1 MLPDTNNAP
10 GDAASEPVDAP
21 QPLET
26 AETAPPADQV
36 NTPVIVQEEAQEHVD
51 ETAQEEGQPGDQAE
65 VAPELPAEPGPEL
78 LIEKWV
84 YGGSGLARADGKV
97 LMVPYTLPGERVRVR
112 IAADH
117 GGFAEARVTE
127 MLERSAER
135 VEPQCPVFGLCGGC
149 HYQQAGAEFQAAQKA
164 EIVREVF
171 QRVGKI
177 KAPEKISVLTGEP
190 WGYRNRTQF
199 HSDGREIGFLEAGSH
214 DLVPVKHCPISAPKI
229 NESLLALRY
238 MILDRGWPR
247 FVRTLE
253 LFTNG
258 DQTMV
263 NVLETDGSRGV
274 AKGFFEWLGKH
285 IPGAELGGLEYQCSG
300 AKFRVSHGA
309 FFQVNRFM
317 VDSLADAAVEGAEG
331 NIALDLYSGVGLFTL
346 RLAKKFTK
354 VAGVESNH
362 QAARDLTFNA
372 EREGLTIP
380 VHPMQAEQYLEG
392 RKSTPDFVLAD
403 PPRSGL
409 GKRVVQHL
417 VRLKPKEIRVVSCDP
432 ATLARD
438 AAGLI
443 AGGYS
448 FERLT
453 VADLFPQTYH
463 VETIAVFRAE

>member
-1 MLPDTNNAP
+1 MLPDTNNTH
-10 GDAASEPVDAP
+10 GDDAAGQTDAP
-21 QPLET
+21 RPSET
-26 AETAPPADQV
+26 AETAPPAGQPTSEPVSGEDTQENV
-36 NTPVIVQEEAQEHVD
+36 LEEPQAAAEPESTPV
-51 ETAQEEGQPGDQAE
+51 DQS
-65 VAPELPAEPGPEL
+65 EPGL
-78 LIEKWV
+78 DLVIEKWV
-84 YGGSGLARADGKV
+84 YGGDGLARADGKV
-97 LMVPYTLPGERVRVR
+97 LMLPYTLPGERVRVR
-112 IAADH
+112 IATDH

-149 HYQQAGAEFQAAQKA
+149 HYQHAGAEFQAARKA

-177 KAPEKISVLTGEP
+177 KAPDEIKILAGEP

-199 HSDGREIGFLEAGSH
+199 HSDGRDIGFLEASSH
-214 DLVPVKHCPISAPKI
+214 NLVPVDHCPISAPKI
-229 NESLLALRY
+229 NEGLQALRY
-238 MILDRGWPR
+238 MIRDRGWPR

-258 DQTMV
+258 EQTLV

-274 AKGFFEWLGKH
+274 AKGFFAWLGKQ
-285 IPGAELGGLEYQCSG
+285 IPGAELGGLEYDCAG

-309 FFQVNRFM
+309 FFQVNRFL
-317 VDSLADAAVEGAEG
+317 VDPLADAAVEGAEG
-331 NIALDLYSGVGLFTL
+331 DIALDLYSGVGLFTL

-354 VAGVESNH
+354 AAGVESNH

-372 EREGLTIP
+372 ERAGLTIP
-380 VHPMQAEQYLEG
+380 VHPMQAEQYLEN
-392 RKSTPDFVLAD
+392 RNSTPDFVLAD

-417 VRLKPKEIRVVSCDP
+417 VRLKPREIRVVSCDP

-448 FERLT
+448 FEKLT

-463 VETIAVFRAE
+463 VETIAVFRAG

>member
-10 GDAASEPVDAP
+10 GDDASEQIEAQQPSATVESAQTITAESAP
-21 QPLET
+21 QDVEEHAPEPTLELPRET
-26 AETAPPADQV
+26 AT
-36 NTPVIVQEEAQEHVD
+36 EA
-51 ETAQEEGQPGDQAE
+51 AGQAE
-65 VAPELPAEPGPEL
+65 PPAEPGPEL
-78 LIEKWV
+78 VIEKWV

-97 LMVPYTLPGERVRVR
+97 LMVPYTLPGERIRVR

-127 MLERSAER
+127 MLERSALR

-149 HYQQAGAEFQAAQKA
+149 AYQHASAEFQAAQKA

-177 KAPEKISVLTGEP
+177 KAPDEIKVLTGEP

-199 HSDGREIGFLEAGSH
+199 HSDGRELGFLEAGSH
-214 DLVPVKHCPISAPKI
+214 DLVPVEQCPISAPKI
-229 NESLLALRY
+229 NESLKALRY

-258 DQTMV
+258 DKTMV
-263 NVLETDGSRGV
+263 NVLETEGSRGV

-285 IPGAELGGLEYQCSG
+285 IPGADLGGLEYECAG
-300 AKFRVSHGA
+300 ATFRVSHGA
-309 FFQVNRFM
+309 FFQVNRLM
-317 VDSLADAAVEGAEG
+317 VDSLAAAAVEGAEG
-331 NIALDLYSGVGLFTL
+331 DIALDLYCGVGLFTL
-346 RLAKKFTK
+346 RLAKQFTK

-372 EREGLTIP
+372 ERAGVTIP
-380 VHPMQAEQYLEG
+380 IHPMQAEQYLEG

-409 GKRVVQHL
+409 GKRVVGHL

-448 FERLT
+448 FEKLT

-463 VETIAVFRAE
+463 VETIAVFRAV

>member
-1 MLPDTNNAP
+1 MLPDTNNTH
-10 GDAASEPVDAP
+10 GDDATGQIDAQRP
-21 QPLET
+21 SET
-26 AETAPPADQV
+26 AETTQPAGQ
-36 NTPVIVQEEAQEHVD
+36 TIGEPVSEEGTRESALEEPQAEAQPES
-51 ETAQEEGQPGDQAE
+51 TPE
-65 VAPELPAEPGPEL
+65 VQAEPGPEL
-78 LIEKWV
+78 VIEKWV
-84 YGGSGLARADGKV
+84 YGGDGLARADGKV

-127 MLERSAER
+127 MLQRSAER

-149 HYQQAGAEFQAAQKA
+149 HYQHAGAEFQAARKA

-177 KAPEKISVLTGEP
+177 KAPDEIKILAGEP

-199 HSDGREIGFLEAGSH
+199 HSDGRDIGFLEASSH
-214 DLVPVKHCPISAPKI
+214 NLVPVDRCPISAPKI
-229 NESLLALRY
+229 NEGLQALRY
-238 MILDRGWPR
+238 MIRDRGWPR

-258 DQTMV
+258 EQTMV
-263 NVLETDGSRGV
+263 NVLETEGSRGV
-274 AKGFFEWLGKH
+274 AKGFFAWLGKQ
-285 IPGAELGGLEYQCSG
+285 IPGAELGGLEYDCEG

-309 FFQVNRFM
+309 FFQVNRFL
-317 VDSLADAAVEGAEG
+317 VDPLADAAVEGAEG
-331 NIALDLYSGVGLFTL
+331 DIALDLYSGVGLFTL
-346 RLAKKFTK
+346 RLARKFAK
-354 VAGVESNH
+354 AAGVESNH

-372 EREGLTIP
+372 ERAGLTIP
-380 VHPMQAEQYLEG
+380 VHPMQAEQYLET

-417 VRLKPKEIRVVSCDP
+417 VRLKPREIRVVSCDP

-443 AGGYS
+443 AGGYR
-448 FERLT
+448 FEKLT

-463 VETIAVFRAE
+463 VETIAVFRTE

>member
-10 GDAASEPVDAP
+10 GDDASEQIDTP
-21 QPLET
+21 QPSTT
-26 AETAPPADQV
+26 AETAPPLDREHASED
-36 NTPVIVQEEAQEHVD
+36 AQSGE
-51 ETAQEEGQPGDQAE
+51 QPDAAPALAAE
-65 VAPELPAEPGPEL
+65 PPAEPGPEL
-78 LIEKWV
+78 VIEKWV
-84 YGGSGLARADGKV
+84 YGGDGLARADGKV
-97 LMVPYTLPGERVRVR
+97 LMIPYVLPGERVRVR

-135 VEPQCPVFGLCGGC
+135 AEPQCPVFGLCGGC
-149 HYQQAGAEFQAAQKA
+149 AYQHAGAEFQAAQKA

-177 KAPEKISVLTGEP
+177 KAPDEIKILAGEP

-214 DLVPVKHCPISAPKI
+214 NLVPVDNCPISAPKI

-238 MILDRGWPR
+238 MIRDRGWPR
-247 FVRTLE
+247 FVQTLE

-258 DQTMV
+258 EQTMV
-263 NVLETDGSRGV
+263 NVLETEGSRGV
-274 AKGFFEWLGKH
+274 AKGFFEWLGKQ
-285 IPGAELGGLEYQCSG
+285 IPGAELGGLEYDCTG

-309 FFQVNRFM
+309 FFQVNRFL
-317 VDSLADAAVEGAEG
+317 VDTLADAAVEGAEG
-331 NIALDLYSGVGLFTL
+331 DIALDLYSGVGLFTL
-346 RLAKKFTK
+346 RLARQFTK

-372 EREGLTIP
+372 ERAGLTIT
-380 VHPMQAEQYLEG
+380 VHPMQAEQYLEN
-392 RKSTPDFVLAD
+392 RKSTPNFVLAD

-417 VRLKPKEIRVVSCDP
+417 INLKPKEIRVVSCDP

-443 AGGYS
+443 AGGYR

-463 VETIAVFRAE
+463 VETIAVFLAQ

>member
-1 MLPDTNNAP
+1 MLPDTNNTH
-10 GDAASEPVDAP
+10 GDDDAGQIDAP
-21 QPLET
+21 RPSET
-26 AETAPPADQV
+26 AETAPPAGQPTSEPKSGEDTQENV
-36 NTPVIVQEEAQEHVD
+36 LEEPQAAAEPESTPVD
-51 ETAQEEGQPGDQAE
+51 QP
-65 VAPELPAEPGPEL
+65 EPGL
-78 LIEKWV
+78 DLVIEKWV
-84 YGGSGLARADGKV
+84 YGGDGLARADGKV
-97 LMVPYTLPGERVRVR
+97 LMLPYTLPGERVRVR

-149 HYQQAGAEFQAAQKA
+149 HYQHAGAEFQAARKA

-171 QRVGKI
+171 ERVGKI
-177 KAPEKISVLTGEP
+177 KAPDEIKVLAGEP

-199 HSDGREIGFLEAGSH
+199 HSDGRDIGFLEASSH
-214 DLVPVKHCPISAPKI
+214 NLVPVDHCPISAPKI
-229 NESLLALRY
+229 NEGLQALRY
-238 MILDRGWPR
+238 MIRDRGWPR

-258 DQTMV
+258 EQTLV

-274 AKGFFEWLGKH
+274 AKGFFAWLGKQ
-285 IPGAELGGLEYQCSG
+285 IPGAELGGLEYDCAG

-309 FFQVNRFM
+309 FFQVNRFL
-317 VDSLADAAVEGAEG
+317 VDPLADAAVEGAEG
-331 NIALDLYSGVGLFTL
+331 DIALDLYSGVGLFTL
-346 RLAKKFTK
+346 RLARQFTK
-354 VAGVESNH
+354 AAGVESNH

-372 EREGLTIP
+372 ERAGLTIP
-380 VHPMQAEQYLEG
+380 VHPMQAEQYLEN
-392 RKSTPDFVLAD
+392 RNSTPDFVLAD

-417 VRLKPKEIRVVSCDP
+417 VRLKPREIRVVSCDP

-448 FERLT
+448 FEKLT

-463 VETIAVFRAE
+463 VETIAVFRAG

>member
-10 GDAASEPVDAP
+10 VDAGSEPAETPQRPEAAETAQPAAQVDAP
-21 QPLET
+21 PAGQT
-26 AETAPPADQV
+26 ETAPEP
-36 NTPVIVQEEAQEHVD
+36 
-51 ETAQEEGQPGDQAE
+51 ETAPGLEPQSAVQSE
-65 VAPELPAEPGPEL
+65 VT
-78 LIEKWV
+78 IEKWV
-84 YGGSGLARADGKV
+84 YGGAGLARAGGKG
-97 LMVPYTLPGERVRVR
+97 LMVPFTLPGVRVRVE

-117 GGFAEARVTE
+117 GGFAEARAAE
-127 MLERSAER
+127 WLERSGER
-135 VEPQCPVFGLCGGC
+135 VEPQCPFFGRCGGC
-149 HYQQAGAEFQAAQKA
+149 HYQHAGAQFQAAQKA

-177 KAPEKISVLTGEP
+177 KAPDEIGILAGEP

-214 DLVPVKHCPISAPKI
+214 NLVSVDHCPISAPKI
-229 NESLLALRY
+229 NEGLQALRY
-238 MILDRGWPR
+238 MIRDRGWPR

-258 DQTMV
+258 EQTLV
-263 NVLETDGSRGV
+263 NVLETEGSRGV
-274 AKGFFEWLGKH
+274 AKGFFDWVGKQ
-285 IPGAELGGLEYQCSG
+285 IPGAELGGLEYQAAG

-309 FFQVNRFM
+309 FFQVNRFL
-317 VDSLADAAVEGAEG
+317 VDALADAAVEGAEG
-331 NIALDLYSGVGLFTL
+331 GIALDLYSGVGLFTL
-346 RLAKKFTK
+346 RLARQFTK

-372 EREGLTIP
+372 ERVGLTIP

-417 VRLKPKEIRVVSCDP
+417 IHLKPKEIRVVSCDP

-443 AGGYS
+443 AGGYR
-448 FERLT
+448 FEKLT

-463 VETIAVFRAE
+463 VESIAVFRAE